1 MCYIITFN
9 VDAAFKHFA
18 QMNRRLTPKQEAF
31 AAEYVAIGNAS
42 EAYRRSYD
50 ATNMQPATIHA
61 RASELL
67 NHGRVA
73 VRIAELKA
81 GLATDNEI
89 TFGEIAAALRATYE
103 AALKANQCSAAVSAC
118 MGLARLGGLLVE
130 KRQVSIDDYGPSHL
144 DAVRALAAIP
154 PLKK

>member
-1 MCYIITFN
+1 MFEDICEMAIS
-9 VDAAFKHFA
+9 
-18 QMNRRLTPKQEAF
+18 NRRLTPKQEAF

-42 EAYRRSYD
+42 EAYRRAYD
-50 ATNMQPATIHA
+50 ATNMQTATVHA
-61 RASELL
+61 RASALL

-73 VRIAELKA
+73 VRIAELKVD
-81 GLATDNEI
+81 LAADNEI

-130 KRQVSIDDYGPSHL
+130 RQRVSLEDYGSSHL

-154 PLKK
+154 PVKH

>member
-1 MCYIITFN
+1 MAIS
-9 VDAAFKHFA
+9 
-18 QMNRRLTPKQEAF
+18 NRRLTPKQEAF

-42 EAYRRSYD
+42 EAYRRAYD
-50 ATNMQPATIHA
+50 ATNMQTATVHA

-73 VRIAELKA
+73 VRIAELKVDVA
-81 GLATDNEI
+81 ADNEI

-118 MGLARLGGLLVE
+118 MGLAKLGGLLVE
-130 KRQVSIDDYGPSHL
+130 KRQVSIDDSGQLYL
-144 DAVRALAAIP
+144 DAVTALANAP
-154 PLKK
+154 RTKQ

>member
-1 MCYIITFN
+1 MAIS
-9 VDAAFKHFA
+9 
-18 QMNRRLTPKQEAF
+18 NRRLTPKQEAF

-42 EAYRRSYD
+42 EAYRRAYD
-50 ATNMQPATIHA
+50 ATNMQTATVHA

-73 VRIAELKA
+73 VRIAELKVDVA
-81 GLATDNEI
+81 ADNEI

-118 MGLARLGGLLVE
+118 MGLAKLGGLLVE
-130 KRQVSIDDYGPSHL
+130 KRRVSVDDSGQLYLH
-144 DAVRALAAIP
+144 AVKALANAP
-154 PLKK
+154 RTKQ